1 MKSFLITA
9 FLNFAGP
16 VTFLAFLLW
25 AYSIFTLAKSR
36 WVDSK
41 REWGISGL
49 WALAATTVAF
59 LSTSVDFKVLSD
71 ETNLLSVAN
80 MLTLFGKASNTEM
93 WLYYYHT
100 FHALD
105 VSVPSRPILFP
116 VLTALVHGVV
126 GMKTWS
132 PFVVNFFCLAGLF
145 FLTLEWGR
153 KRLAGY
159 ARPIVTLGLLMS
171 PVLLIVATSAGFDL
185 CSLFFGFLSFLLLG
199 RFLEK
204 KEEAVEQALYFTL
217 VCFASVRYESIVALP
232 LVAGWIWWQDRGR
245 PLPWK
250 LFAVLVPLLLPL
262 FIQRYL
268 TWGSFEN
275 PADKAPFSLFH
286 LREHGPVFLRA
297 FFIDGRGPYPIVL
310 HWLGAFGLL
319 WFLRRAKVSSL
330 LPLLY
335 GIFLS
340 VLLLAHHF
348 GFADHPTQARLFL
361 PLSFGLSALGL
372 FFLSEVKPDAR
383 GLLAVFALL
392 FFHHHQYTVH
402 DPLMT
407 QLTMTREVRH
417 LRDFLAEETK
427 GRGDLF
433 VYDRPGQLVALGH
446 SAVSWTYWEENK
458 KGILENLKNH
468 LYQRVFL
475 LEKVRY
481 TGLGFDASLER
492 DGYRLV
498 PTREHQLTP
507 EERLRISRVE
517 LKLAP

>member
-1 MKSFLITA
+1 MNSFLTTA

-16 VTFLAFLLW
+16 VTFLAFILW
-25 AYSIFTLAKSR
+25 AYSIFSLSKIHWAKNQ
-36 WVDSK
+36 

-49 WALAATTVAF
+49 WALAAASVAF
-59 LSTSVDFKVLSD
+59 LSTAVDFKVLSD

-116 VLTALVHGVV
+116 VLTALVQSVV
-126 GMKTWS
+126 GLKSWS
-132 PFVVNFFCLAGLF
+132 PFVVNFFCLVGLF

-153 KRLAGY
+153 RRLSHL
-159 ARPIVTLGLLMS
+159 ARPTVSLALLMS

-204 KEEAVEQALYFTL
+204 KEEAVEQALYFSL

-232 LVAGWIWWQDRGR
+232 LVAGWVWWQDRGR
-245 PLPWK
+245 PPPWK
-250 LFAVLVPLLLPL
+250 LFALLVPLLWPL
-262 FIQRYL
+262 FVQRYL

-275 PADKAPFSLFH
+275 PADKAPFSLLH
-286 LREHGPVFLRA
+286 LREHAPIFLRS
-297 FFIDGRGPYPIVL
+297 FFIDGRGPYPILL

-319 WFLRRAKVSSL
+319 WFLRRAKISSL
-330 LPLLY
+330 LPLGY
-335 GIFLS
+335 GFFLS

-348 GFADHPTQARLFL
+348 GFADHPTQVRLFL

-372 FFLSEVKPDAR
+372 FFLAEMKPDPRAIL
-383 GLLAVFALL
+383 GVFAIL
-392 FFHHHQYTVH
+392 FFHHHQYSVH

-446 SAVSWTYWEENK
+446 SAVSWKYWEDNK
-458 KGILENLKNH
+458 AGLLQNLSNH
-468 LYQRVFL
+468 LYQRIFL

-481 TGLGFDASLER
+481 TGLGFQGSLEKE
-492 DGYRLV
+492 GYRLV
-498 PTREHQLTP
+498 PAREHQLTP
-507 EERLRISRVE
+507 EERLRISLVE
-517 LKLAP
+517 LKKP